1 MATPEPGPTAE
12 SLPAEDASTEGDVGE
27 MAADALFT
35 KQVLA
40 TNVKQVHDVV
50 AADFDG
56 DGDNDFAATDYVNHQ
71 IVYFRNN
78 GNSQY
83 TRTVLDTL

>member
-50 AADFDG
+50 AVSYTHLDVYKRQPLPYKP
-56 DGDNDFAATDYVNHQ
+56 DNGQTDEAT
-71 IVYFRNN
+71 
-78 GNSQY
+78 
-83 TRTVLDTL
+83 